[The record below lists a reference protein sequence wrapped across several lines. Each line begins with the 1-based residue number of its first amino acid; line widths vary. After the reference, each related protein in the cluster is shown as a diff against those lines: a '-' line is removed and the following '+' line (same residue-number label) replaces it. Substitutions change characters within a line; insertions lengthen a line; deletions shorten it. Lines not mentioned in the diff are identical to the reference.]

1 MCVCVCGVMCVP
13 AELGDAPSNP
23 GMGRTAGEQGGGR
36 NEKKNDKDEERVVYI
51 IVVVTKYNSKFLLL
65 GFSFFL
71 VARLALFPPTVT
83 QLTVSLLM

>member
-1 MCVCVCGVMCVP
+1 MWKNRPFAVLAHDIMIFF
-13 AELGDAPSNP
+13 
-23 GMGRTAGEQGGGR
+23 GGGR